1 MTTIKR
7 LKVSFVDKD
16 TMKAVSPYMVSLQ
29 IENEEIVAY
38 KVMPENEDDGSY
50 EFYAKEVEI
59 RVEDGGSVIN
69 I

>member
-16 TMKAVSPYMVSLQ
+16 TMKIVNPGMVSLQ
-29 IENEEIVAY
+29 IENDEIVAY
-38 KVMPENEDDGSY
+38 KIIPENEDDGSH

-59 RVEDGGSVIN
+59 RAEEGGSIIN

>member
-1 MTTIKR
+1 
-7 LKVSFVDKD
+7 
-16 TMKAVSPYMVSLQ
+16 MVSLQ

-38 KVMPENEDDGSY
+38 KIMPENEDDGSY

>member
-7 LKVSFVDKD
+7 LKVSFINKD
-16 TMKAVSPYMVSLQ
+16 TMKVVNPSMVSLQ

-38 KVMPENEDDGSY
+38 KIIPENEDDGGY

-59 RVEDGGSVIN
+59 RIEEGGSIIN